1 MDEGPGSVGNR
12 PARRS
17 ASQALISSFLPA
29 FQATLPWPLDPFQV
43 EAIEKLD
50 RHQGVLVSAPTSS
63 GKTVI
68 ADYAI
73 YRALASNT
81 RAIYTTPLKAL
92 SNQKFRDY
100 TRRHGEGAVGLV
112 TGENTINPGAPVVV
126 MTTEILRNLIYE
138 EPERLANVQ
147 YVILDEVHYI
157 DDFPR
162 GAVWEEI
169 IIQAPAQI
177 KFIGLSA
184 TISNYQE
191 IADWMSRQRGE
202 IATVSVRKRPVELR
216 LWLSMRNEFYPL
228 LDERG
233 AIPRETRLRAQ
244 NESSTDFRLSQL
256 RRAPENDLLPVV
268 ERLRRR
274 EFLPAIYFIF
284 SRRGC
289 REALGRCASHGM
301 DLTTDDEKAV
311 IDRTVSRRLEQV
323 RDPDEAELYASM
335 LDADTLRRGLA
346 MHHAGLLP
354 YLKEIVED
362 LFAQGLIKVVFAT
375 ETLSLGIHMPARA
388 VVVSSFTKFDG
399 QNFAAL
405 TSGELTQ
412 LMGRAGRRGIDPI
425 GHGIILKEPDIDIG
439 TIYEAATGQE
449 MTVESKFAP
458 TYNMALNLLRY
469 HPPEEV
475 DLLMERSFGQYQKG
489 LARRDLEDRLA
500 NLRHRVAD
508 VAGGRFT
515 IEGEPC
521 CTDET
526 FNEFARA
533 NDEIASLRVQM
544 RRLRRDHWHK
554 GRSRGRGRGASTRDP
569 GGRTLAQLKDEVV
582 HWQATANRLPCR
594 QCPFRAE
601 HQAHHDEVKEL
612 RARLDASTQDAERS
626 QGEYRRR
633 MAALRGILE
642 ELGFLKD
649 SVPTDKGHLAS
660 RIYGENNLIITE
672 AIADGWLEELTPAEL
687 AASVVMVTAE
697 DRNRDRPQPRQR
709 MPTSAVA
716 LAQKRLRVIYF
727 RFSARERD
735 RGEENLRPLSGDY
748 VNFVYDWCSSE
759 PLATLQP
766 PPGVELGDAV
776 KAVKG
781 LYSGLRQIEWAVVER
796 PTLRHLVMKARQ
808 ALERELITRV

>member
-1 MDEGPGSVGNR
+1 VGET
-12 PARRS
+12 PK
-17 ASQALISSFLPA
+17 SFLDQ

-43 EAIEKLD
+43 EAIEKLET
-50 RHQGVLVSAPTSS
+50 HEGVLVSAPTSS

-73 YRALASNT
+73 YRALQTEA

-100 TRRHGEGAVGLV
+100 TRLHGQGQVGLV
-112 TGENTINPGAPVVV
+112 TGENTINPGAAVVV

-138 EPERLANVQ
+138 DPERLERVH

-169 IIQAPAQI
+169 IIQAPRHI

-184 TISNYQE
+184 TISNFME
-191 IADWMSRQRGE
+191 IADWMSLQRGD

-216 LWLSMRNEFYPL
+216 LWLAMRNDFYPL
-228 LDERG
+228 LDQSG

-244 NESSTDFRLSQL
+244 AESSTDLRLSQL
-256 RRAPENDLLPVV
+256 RRVPENDLLPVV
-268 ERLRRR
+268 ERLLRR

-289 REALGRCASHGM
+289 REALGRCASHGL
-301 DLTTDDEKAV
+301 DLTTPAEKHV
-311 IDRTVSRRLEQV
+311 IDRVVEERLSRVE
-323 RDPDEAELYASM
+323 DPDEAALYATL
-335 LDADTLRRGLA
+335 LDADVLRRGLA

-388 VVVSSFTKFDG
+388 CVVSSFTKFDG

-425 GHGIILKEPDIDIG
+425 GHGIVLKEPDVDIG

-469 HPPEEV
+469 HKPDDV

-489 LARRDLEDRLA
+489 LARGELDGRLA
-500 NLRHRVAD
+500 NLRQRLAD
-508 VAGGRFT
+508 VRAARFT
-515 IEGEPC
+515 AEDDPC
-521 CTDET
+521 CTEVIFSKFT
-526 FNEFARA
+526 HAE
-533 NDEIASLRVQM
+533 DEITALRVQM
-544 RRLRRDHWHK
+544 RRLRKEHWHGGRGR
-554 GRSRGRGRGASTRDP
+554 GRSRGGRPTKDA
-569 GGRTLAQLKDEVV
+569 GGRSLADLKQEVAA
-582 HWQATANRLPCR
+582 WQDRMAKLPCR
-594 QCPFRAE
+594 RCPFLSE
-601 HQAHHDEVKEL
+601 HRAHHDEIRELEGRL
-612 RARLDASTQDAERS
+612 RASDHDAERS

-633 MAALRGILE
+633 MAALRSILE
-642 ELGFLKD
+642 DLGFL
-649 SVPTDKGHLAS
+649 SGAVPTAKGLLAS
-660 RIYGENNLIITE
+660 RIYGENSLIITE

-687 AASVVMVTAE
+687 AAALVMVTAE
-697 DRNRDRPQPRQR
+697 DRNRDRPHPHRR
-709 MPTSAVA
+709 LPTSALA
-716 LAQKRLRVIYF
+716 LAQKRLRVIYY
-727 RFSARERD
+727 RFSAREKD

-748 VNFVYDWCSSE
+748 VNFTYGWCNGE
-759 PLATLQP
+759 PLSVIQAPQ
-766 PPGVELGDAV
+766 GVELGDAV
-776 KAVKG
+776 KALKG
-781 LYSGLRQIEWAVVER
+781 LYSALRQIEWAVVER
-796 PTLRHLVMKARQ
+796 PALRRLVLKARE